1 MPVPPGV
8 VTETLTGAA
17 MLPAGVTA
25 VRTFAETTFTLVAA
39 TPPTVTLLAPKK
51 FVPFKVMVVPP
62 LVKPDAGEMA
72 VTVGAGQTPD

>member
-8 VTETLTGAA
+8 VTEILTAEPI
-17 MLPAGVTA
+17 LPAGVTA
-25 VRTFAETTFTLVAA
+25 VRTLAETTFTLVAKA
-39 TPPTVTLLAPKK
+39 PPTVTLLAPKK

-72 VTVGAGQTPD
+72 VTVGAGQTPN